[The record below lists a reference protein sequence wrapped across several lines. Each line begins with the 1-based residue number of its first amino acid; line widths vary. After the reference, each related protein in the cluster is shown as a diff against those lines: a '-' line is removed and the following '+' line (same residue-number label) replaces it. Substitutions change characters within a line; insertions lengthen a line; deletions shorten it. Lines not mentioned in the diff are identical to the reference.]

1 MKLFVIAKQ
10 VKEKK
15 TMGYN
20 IDIAFE
26 RNGGVY
32 IKHGSSTQC
41 VAPHAR
47 LLGFTSDRVVYMV
60 DGEKYSRYYDTVKQ
74 ARGVLH

>member
-1 MKLFVIAKQ
+1 MVGGIIGY
-10 VKEKK
+10 
-15 TMGYN
+15 MGYN

-32 IKHGSSTQC
+32 IKHGSSTEC

-47 LLGFTSDRVVYMV
+47 LLSFTSERVVYMV
-60 DGEKYSRYYDTVKQ
+60 DGEKYSRYYDTVKR